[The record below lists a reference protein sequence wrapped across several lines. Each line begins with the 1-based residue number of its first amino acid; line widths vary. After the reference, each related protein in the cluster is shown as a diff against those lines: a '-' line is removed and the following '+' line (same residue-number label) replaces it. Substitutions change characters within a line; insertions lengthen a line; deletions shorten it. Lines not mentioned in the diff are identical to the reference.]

1 MKKPL
6 IVLLLTMAAIGTSAQ
21 EICDNAL
28 DDDADGLI
36 DLNDTTDC
44 FCTGVVGGG
53 NGVESIIP
61 NPSFEVWDDC
71 CPSSY
76 SQLYCAETWEQATDA
91 TSDFY
96 HLCGFMPPV
105 VPLPLPDGDGIV
117 AALFT
122 FGWLEYIGGNLLTPM
137 LANEEYTLSMMI
149 AATATDGSATTFA
162 PIYFGD
168 VDVTIFGYTTPAA
181 FPVFTAE
188 CPEPEGWVELGHVT
202 YTPVNLWTNVS
213 ITFTPTTD
221 IAAIMIGPPCTL
233 PADYDDDPSY
243 LPYFF
248 FDNMVLNESSLFSNL
263 VVEGEL
269 CANNLV
275 IYGETDTLATAYQ
288 WYQDGVAII
297 GQTDTV
303 LHVSD
308 LGLGVASYQFLT
320 NASDTACA
328 FSSVDVDYPPDAYPV
343 VTAAPM
349 AGCVPLAVTFND
361 ATAGTVASCHWT
373 FGDGGTSDACDT
385 LYTYTEDGTYDVS
398 LSVIMENGCPYDTTY
413 LDLVSAYAVSLAS
426 FTADPVEGCTG
437 MTVAFT
443 NNSVN
448 NAECSWTFGDPPASD
463 LCDPTHTYNTA
474 GVYDVFLSVTSANG
488 CQDDTLM
495 QDLITVYDEP
505 TVSFTSD
512 TSAGCTPLTIQ
523 FTNTTP
529 VDQVGSVEWDL
540 GNGTVTDQ
548 DNPVGLYTEP
558 GLYTVSLLVTHPQG
572 CQAVLEEV
580 DMITAYGHPVV
591 TFTNEPDS
599 GCYPLEVAFSN
610 TTDPVFTNTC
620 SWSFGDG
627 GTSTSCD
634 TVNVY
639 ADPGVYSVSLE
650 VISPQNCQGDTT
662 YTDLITVFDHPVAE
676 FTFGPQPTDYFNT
689 YISFVDASSIDAIQW
704 DWSFGVNAS
713 LGTSTDEFPSLHF
726 PSEDLGTYPVQL
738 IVTNVHTC
746 TDTITH
752 EVVIDGYYAVYVPN
766 TFTPDGDGVNDLWRP
781 MIKDQIFQ
789 DYELRLFD
797 RWGQE
802 IWVTTDPNEGW
813 DGKLGGETAMTG
825 VYAWRLDTRDL
836 IAGFRHEYYGHVNLL
851 K

>member
-1 MKKPL
+1 MRATFFTLLMIAL
-6 IVLLLTMAAIGTSAQ
+6 IPVSAQ
-21 EICDNAL
+21 EICDNAI

-44 FCTGVVGGG
+44 FCNGVVGSG

-96 HLCGFMPPV
+96 HQCGFVPPV
-105 VPLPLPDGDGIV
+105 VPLPMPDGEGIV

-149 AATATDGSATTFA
+149 AATATDGNASSFA

-168 VDVTIFGYTTPAA
+168 VDVTIFGYTSPAV
-181 FPVFTAE
+181 FPVFTSE

-202 YTPVNLWTNVS
+202 YTPVNLWTNIS

-233 PADYDDDPSY
+233 PSDYDDDPSY

-288 WYQDGVAII
+288 WYQDGVALI

-328 FSSVDVDYPPDAYPV
+328 FSSVDVDYPPDAHPV
-343 VTAAPM
+343 VTADPV
-349 AGCVPLAVTFND
+349 AGCVPLSVSFTD
-361 ATAGTVASCHWT
+361 ATAGNVASCHWT
-373 FGDGGTSDACDT
+373 FGDGGTSEACDT
-385 LYTYTEDGTYDVS
+385 TYTYTDAGTYDVS
-398 LSVIMENGCPYDTTY
+398 LSVIMANGCPYDTTY
-413 LDLVSAYAVSLAS
+413 VDLISAYAISTAS

-437 MTVAFT
+437 MTVDFT
-443 NNSVN
+443 NTSVN
-448 NAECSWTFGDPPASD
+448 GAECSWTFGDPPASNEW
-463 LCDPTHTYNTA
+463 DPSHTYNTA

-495 QDLITVYDEP
+495 EDLITVYDEP
-505 TVSFTSD
+505 AVSFTSD
-512 TSAGCTPLTIQ
+512 TIAGCTPLTIQ
-523 FTNTTP
+523 FSNTTP
-529 VDQVGSVEWDL
+529 PDQVGSVEWDL
-540 GNGTVTDQ
+540 GNGTITDEN
-548 DNPVGLYTEP
+548 DPVGLYTDP

-572 CQAVLEEV
+572 CQAQVEVV

-599 GCYPLEVAFSN
+599 GCYPLEVTFIN

-620 SWSFGDG
+620 AWTFGDG
-627 GTSTSCD
+627 GSATTCD
-634 TVNVY
+634 PVHVY
-639 ADPGVYSVSLE
+639 ADPGVYTVSLD

-662 YTDLITVFDHPVAE
+662 YPDLITVFDHPVSE

-704 DWSFGVNAS
+704 NWSFGTGAS
-713 LGTSTDEFPSLHF
+713 LGTSTDEFPALHF

-738 IVTNVHTC
+738 VVTNVHTC
-746 TDTITH
+746 TDTVTH

-781 MIKDQIFQ
+781 MIKDQIFK
-789 DYELRLFD
+789 DYQLRLFD

-802 IWVTTDPNEGW
+802 IWATADPNEGW
-813 DGKLGGETAMTG
+813 DGKLGGEFAMTG